1 MFSRDYHASNY
12 NKLMNDIPVASQFN
26 TFKANI
32 GITIFDSCQGT
43 FNKYFKMSHSNAKE
57 IGTKS
62 VLMSYL
68 VYKGVL
74 KTYIIKSSD
83 YGYDKF
89 TSMIDVYFTQSIFD
103 KFLVKSGDSSVYMI
117 FSKLL
122 SFTPYVVKNN
132 QLFYWKQSGLTGV
145 LGDPCDFVNFPKF
158 FNKDN
163 RINEHN
169 LIQGILILV
178 R

>member
-1 MFSRDYHASNY
+1 
-12 NKLMNDIPVASQFN
+12 MNDIPVASQFN

-43 FNKYFKMSHSNAKE
+43 FNKYFKMSPSNAKE

-89 TSMIDVYFTQSIFD
+89 TSMIDVYFTQSI
-103 KFLVKSGDSSVYMI
+103 LIS
-117 FSKLL
+117 FS
-122 SFTPYVVKNN
+122 
-132 QLFYWKQSGLTGV
+132 
-145 LGDPCDFVNFPKF
+145 
-158 FNKDN
+158 
-163 RINEHN
+163 
-169 LIQGILILV
+169 
-178 R
+178 